1 MQPPDKQ
8 ATFHELLHRQQEFFV
23 ALLDGGQVRLVVVGL
38 LLNIVLGTT
47 GYMLI
52 EGWNAVDAFYMTMI
66 TLTTVGFGEV
76 RELSPAGRVFT
87 IGLILAGVGLITY
100 GLSSAIEYVATGEVA
115 RSIFIRRQRERLAA
129 MKDHYII
136 VGFGRVGREVAS
148 TFFDEQVPFVVID
161 SNDESIERAVEA
173 GYVCVKGSGTE
184 DNILLE
190 AGIERA
196 RGLVACAG
204 SDATN
209 VYAVLTARGLNDS
222 LLIIARAID
231 ELSESKII
239 RAGANRVI
247 SPYVLGGRR
256 MANLA
261 MRPHVVDFLDITSQS
276 SALEQILEEVV
287 IEDESALVNK
297 TIAAVDLRR
306 RTGANILALYLPN
319 GQWLSN
325 PTPSMVLTPGTRLI
339 LLGNRDQL
347 NVTEELARAKTGVS
361 LPTL

>member
-1 MQPPDKQ
+1 MQQPQQHHSLPDY
-8 ATFHELLHRQQEFFV
+8 LRRQREFLSV
-23 ALLDGGQVRLVVVGL
+23 MLQGIQVRFVVIGLAITIVVGT
-38 LLNIVLGTT
+38 V

-52 EGWNAVDAFYMTMI
+52 EGWNALDALYMTTI

-76 RELSPAGRVFT
+76 RQLSGPGRIFT
-87 IGLILAGVGLITY
+87 IGLILSGIGLLTY
-100 GLSSAIEYVATGEVA
+100 GLSSAIEYVATGEVTRNIRA
-115 RSIFIRRQRERLAA
+115 RRQYERLTA

-136 VGFGRVGREVAS
+136 VGFGRVGREVATS
-148 TFFDEQVPFVVID
+148 FADAKVPFVVID
-161 SNDESIERAVEA
+161 NNPQSIERATNEGFLCVE
-173 GYVCVKGSGTE
+173 GSGS
-184 DNILLE
+184 DDMVLLE

-209 VYAVLTARGLNDS
+209 VYAVLTARALNER

-231 ELSESKII
+231 EASESKII

-261 MRPHVVDFLDITSQS
+261 MRPHVVDFLDITSKS
-276 SALEQILEEVV
+276 SELEQILEEVV
-287 IEDESALVNK
+287 IEEGSALGQQ

-306 RTGANILALYLPN
+306 RTGANILALYLPD

-339 LLGNRDQL
+339 LLGNRQQL
-347 NVTEELARAKTGVS
+347 TVTEELARAIEDPS
-361 LPTL
+361 QEP